1 MARLKVYQ
9 WEWDK
14 FPEEQK
20 TLIRSELRVPLAKA
34 LARKFGIR
42 HLNVY
47 QNRRNGGGRA
57 WGGSSIQLPF
67 SHDNCPLGIIY
78 HEIAHLVNFN
88 IFQYAEKNAG
98 RPWKNGHEFTF
109 KRAVIKVYVESRQ
122 MHIEKAMAEAEAEVI
137 ATKAKM
143 HKDFERGRKKFERQ
157 EQAKARRQSPEHKIE
172 QARLRIKRLES
183 RIKRF
188 QTLLKSARRSLGAR
202 ERAMAVRVARAEL
215 PSEVIN
221 SNHIE

>member
-1 MARLKVYQ
+1 MAYLKVYS
-9 WEWDK
+9 WEHNLY
-14 FPEEQK
+14 PEEQR
-20 TLIRSELRVPLAKA
+20 TLIRAELRVPLAKA
-34 LARKFGIR
+34 LARRFGIR

-47 QNRRNGGGRA
+47 QRNRNGGGKA

-67 SHDNCPLGIIY
+67 PHVDCSLGIIY

-88 IFQYAEKNAG
+88 IFQYTEKNAG

-122 MHIEKAMAEAEAEVI
+122 MYIEKAMAEAEAEVV
-137 ATKAKM
+137 ATNAKM

-202 ERAMAVRVARAEL
+202 ERAMAVRAARAEL
-215 PSEVIN
+215 PASVAN
-221 SNHIE
+221 SNHVE